1 MRLGTAVLAP
11 AVGARAGRRG
21 RLLPVI
27 GAARWGRPL
36 AIAVLVAL
44 AAVDAL
50 TDLVLVS
57 SLGVVVVLAGLLAS
71 PRTVAVL
78 GAIALAL
85 AAVLAVV
92 LEPAQNSPLRLANV
106 AVGVGI
112 ALASATARAQR
123 IRDVE
128 RLRRR
133 DAALLRSIG
142 DAILGIDAAGCVT
155 FTNPAA
161 VRLLGLARGDGD
173 ADVTGRPVDDVL
185 AVRTADGED
194 LRAAVRAAVAAEQP
208 LDRTSALVVRPDG
221 GTVPVDLVVQPLV
234 EGEGAVLSLRD
245 VSARERAAR
254 DRERLLRL
262 ELQDVEQRRVLRALE
277 QALLPATPEVPRT
290 AFDVTYLPAD
300 VHAPSGGDLYDVHVL
315 PDGRVHLLVVDVVGH
330 DVASTRDALRIQ
342 HLIRALALTGT
353 PVGRLVAEADRLL
366 AAVTDPPMAT
376 VLVASYDPSS
386 GAVEVASGGH
396 PPALLVDPRGATRWL
411 EAEGRGIGFPLA
423 GSDDVVRTVLAP
435 GALLVLYTDGL
446 VEAEHDIVAGLDRL
460 AAHAAR
466 LRGDHD
472 HPGWTDRLAAAQLEG
487 AQRRDDTLVLAVRRL
502 PC

>member
-1 MRLGTAVLAP
+1 MPLVTAVVAP
-11 AVGARAGRRG
+11 AVGAPARRG
-21 RLLPVI
+21 RRLLPLAVM
-27 GAARWGRPL
+27 ARWGRAL
-36 AIAVLVAL
+36 AFVALFAL

-57 SLGVVVVLAGLLAS
+57 TLGVVVVVAGLLAS

-78 GAIALAL
+78 GAVALAL

-92 LEPAQNSPLRLANV
+92 LEPAQGSPLSLANV

-133 DAALLRSIG
+133 DAVLLRSIG
-142 DAILGIDAAGCVT
+142 DAILGVDAAGCVT
-155 FTNPAA
+155 FTNLAA
-161 VRLLGLARGDGD
+161 VRLLGLERGDG
-173 ADVTGRPVDDVL
+173 DVTGRPVDDVL
-185 AVRTADGED
+185 AVRTAAGED
-194 LRAAVRAAVAAEQP
+194 LRGAVRAAVAAEQP
-208 LDRTSALVVRPDG
+208 LDRTGALVVRPHG

-277 QALLPATPEVPRT
+277 QALLPATPQVART

-366 AAVTDPPMAT
+366 AAAGDPPMAT
-376 VLVASYDPSS
+376 VLAAAYDPAS
-386 GAVEVASGGH
+386 GALEVASGGH
-396 PPALLVDPRGATRWL
+396 PPALLVSPDGATRWL
-411 EAEGRGIGFPLA
+411 EAEGRGIGFPMA
-423 GSDDVVRTVLAP
+423 GSDDVVRTVLVP

-460 AAHAAR
+460 AAQAAR
-466 LRGDHD
+466 LRGDD
-472 HPGWTDRLAAAQLEG
+472 RPGWTDRLAAAQLDD
-487 AQRRDDTLVLAVRRL
+487 AQRRDDTLILAVRRL
-502 PC
+502 PG

>member
-1 MRLGTAVLAP
+1 MPLVTAVVAA
-11 AVGARAGRRG
+11 AVGARARRG
-21 RLLPVI
+21 RRLVPLTGV
-27 GAARWGRPL
+27 ARWGRVL
-36 AIAVLVAL
+36 ALVALFAL

-57 SLGVVVVLAGLLAS
+57 TLGVVVVVAGLLAS

-78 GAIALAL
+78 GGVALAL
-85 AAVLAVV
+85 AAVLAVI
-92 LEPAQNSPLRLANV
+92 LEPAQSSPLRLANV

-142 DAILGIDAAGCVT
+142 DAILGVDAAGRVT

-161 VRLLGLARGDGD
+161 VRLLGLERGDG
-173 ADVTGRPVDDVL
+173 DVTGRPVDDVL
-185 AVRTADGED
+185 AVRTAGGED

-208 LDRTSALVVRPDG
+208 LDRTGALVVRPQG

-245 VSARERAAR
+245 VSARDRAAR

-277 QALLPATPEVPRT
+277 QALLPATPQVART

-353 PVGRLVAEADRLL
+353 PVGRLVADADRLL
-366 AAVTDPPMAT
+366 AAAGDPPMAT
-376 VLVASYDPSS
+376 VLAAAYDPET
-386 GAVEVASGGH
+386 GALEVASGGH
-396 PPALLVDPRGATRWL
+396 PPALLVSPGGATRWL
-411 EAEGRGIGFPLA
+411 EAEGRGIGFPMA
-423 GSDDVVRTVLAP
+423 GSADVVRTVLVP

-466 LRGDHD
+466 LRGDD
-472 HPGWTDRLAAAQLEG
+472 RPGWTDRLAAAQLDD
-487 AQRRDDTLVLAVRRL
+487 AQRRDDTLILAVRRL
-502 PC
+502 PG

>member
-1 MRLGTAVLAP
+1 MPPVTAVVAP
-11 AVGARAGRRG
+11 AVGARAARRG
-21 RLLPVI
+21 RLPPLTA
-27 GAARWGRPL
+27 AARWGRPL
-36 AIAVLVAL
+36 AIAVLVGL

-57 SLGVVVVLAGLLAS
+57 TLGVVVVVAGLLAS

-161 VRLLGLARGDGD
+161 VRLLGLDRGD
-173 ADVTGRPVDDVL
+173 ADVTGRAVDDVL
-185 AVRTADGED
+185 VVRTAAGED

-208 LDRTSALVVRPDG
+208 LDHTGALVVHPDG
-221 GTVPVDLVVQPLV
+221 ATVPVDLVVQPLV
-234 EGEGAVLSLRD
+234 DGEGAVLSLRD

-277 QALLPATPEVPRT
+277 QALLPATPQVART

-366 AAVTDPPMAT
+366 AAVTEPPMAT
-376 VLVASYDPSS
+376 VLAAVYDPSS
-386 GAVEVASGGH
+386 GVVEVASGGH

-411 EAEGRGIGFPLA
+411 EAEGRGIGFPQA
-423 GSDDVVRTVLAP
+423 GSDDVVRAVLAP